1 MKLPDYFN
9 NIEPIV
15 LRDELSRFL
24 GTSEDGEL
32 EITYSEIVK
41 MAGHSCATVA
51 GAWMMTKRG
60 LEALYGDEKPER
72 GRIKV
77 ELRDTASDGS
87 VGVSASVFTNITGAG
102 GPNAFDGI
110 GDRFSRR
117 NLLSYGADIQG
128 FVRFTRLDNNKS
140 VQVKYRPA
148 NLVHPS
154 NLMMTA
160 IGPKADDASR
170 SAFPALWQQM
180 VKELLENTDEVVF
193 IL

>member
-1 MKLPDYFN
+1 MKLPEYFN
-9 NIEPIV
+9 DIEPIV
-15 LRDELSRFL
+15 LRDELSKFL

-32 EITYSEIVK
+32 EISYAEIVK

-51 GAWMMTKRG
+51 GAWMMTKKG
-60 LEALYGDEKPER
+60 LKALYGDEKPVR
-72 GRIKV
+72 GQIKV
-77 ELRDTASDGS
+77 ELRDSASDGS

-102 GPNAFDGI
+102 GANAFNGI

-117 NLLSYGADIQG
+117 NLLSFGADIEG
-128 FVRFTRLDNNKS
+128 FVRFTRLDNNRS
-140 VQVKYRPA
+140 VEVKYRPA

-160 IGPKADDASR
+160 IGPKADDESR
-170 SAFPALWQQM
+170 EAFPHLWQQM
-180 VKELLENTDEVVF
+180 VKELLENTDKVVF